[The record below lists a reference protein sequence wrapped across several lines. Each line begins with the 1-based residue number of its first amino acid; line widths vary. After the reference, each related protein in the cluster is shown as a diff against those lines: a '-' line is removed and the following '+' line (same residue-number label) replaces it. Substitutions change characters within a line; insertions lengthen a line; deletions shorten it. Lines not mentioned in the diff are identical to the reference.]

1 LKSDSLHGLE
11 DKKQSLLRVFEL
23 IRICGLEDFADKRL
37 NPPIESGMRLRTVA
51 CTSAGRDSS
60 DCSFA
65 IVNLFPFVLN
75 KLRCAQLRE
84 IRVTTNAKKPGSIW
98 FSLSKRPVMKR
109 IFVLLLAIVGFGIG
123 NIPAIAQS
131 SRGAITGT
139 VQDAAGAVLPD
150 ADVTLLSP
158 STGVSSTIKTNKSG
172 IYRFEAVLVGDYIVS
187 VTAPGFAKQQTPAT
201 VTVGALVGRDFS
213 LTISNVDT
221 TVEVST
227 AAAELQTEDAVRSSV
242 IAATA
247 LAELPIVGQNSLN
260 LILTAPGVVRS
271 NQAGS
276 LDSGIGAVNGARARS
291 NNFLLDGLQN
301 NDISVA
307 GPQLTI
313 TNNDELQEVSFQTSN
328 FTAEYGRAGG
338 AVVNQITK
346 SGTNA
351 IHGTVAT
358 VYRSEVLNA
367 STNTQRIN
375 FNNGNTPSLKNKF
388 KENIPAFTIGG
399 PVVIPHL
406 YNGRDKTFFF
416 GAGQWDRFSQNSTTT
431 FGAIPTALGVGTL
444 QALAGACPNVASYLT
459 LLGSVRG
466 SNGTGSAL
474 VPISLPAQVASTSC
488 SGGARAGQ
496 QIEVGQSVRNAPEVV
511 LDNNHLIRIDHVASQ
526 KQNLLFRWLY
536 DDTSDDLGGNV
547 GINPQYDVPFKAR
560 TLGANFNDTYSIRNN
575 LVNEFRF
582 GFVRANIGFFLPSQT
597 SLGATTPDLN
607 ITGLSNLTLGPT
619 FPQGRISNNFQYQEA
634 MTFIKGKHAIKGGVE
649 ILRQLAVQVAPFN
662 GRGQNFY
669 NTSANN
675 AFTGG
680 QISAL
685 ANFIDNYGG
694 TNGGPVI
701 SFGSG
706 KYRPNLF
713 TWTLY
718 AQDTYKFSPN
728 LTVNYGLRYENF
740 GQPANIFKYP
750 AFVGYG
756 DTDISSTAKVN
767 PDNNNFGPSV
777 GFSYSPHWGDHSIAN
792 GSTVIRGGYQVTYDT
807 FFNNLLSNMAAGSP
821 NALANTP
828 IISSSTATTPRGAG
842 NISSILPTLVPVPIN
857 PYTPE
862 NSIFRQG
869 IRNPYYH
876 HFSLGVQ
883 HQFQGNIVLDV
894 SYVGTLGR
902 QLFYTNN
909 LNPSLPN
916 PTFTGSGSL
925 STVYG
930 NQTLRLFPNRGSVQ
944 IRDSGLTSNYNSL
957 QVQVRR
963 RAIDTP
969 AGKLSFS
976 SSYTWSKNL
985 DVITEVF
992 GTNSSPQDASHSP
1005 AFGIPLRKLDYGPSD
1020 NDRRHV
1026 SSTIV
1031 QLQARGPQ
1039 NRILNEFLGGWSVA
1053 PILTVQSGTP
1063 YTVINGFD
1071 RAFEGAGNF
1080 SRPNIGN
1087 IKAPVNTRGQ
1097 VVATSVCATGLQN
1110 PSIGTAPNTGCVTAN
1125 DVHFVQVTSYSPTS
1139 PLIEARNANFTT
1151 RYLDLDANVLK
1162 TFKITERVGFE
1173 LRGEFFN
1180 ITNNQNL
1187 DTPSQNR
1194 NTTTQNGINFLNTS
1208 IQNGGSRTM
1217 RVGGKIKF

>member
-1 LKSDSLHGLE
+1 M
-11 DKKQSLLRVFEL
+11 KKIL
-23 IRICGLEDFADKRL
+23 
-37 NPPIESGMRLRTVA
+37 
-51 CTSAGRDSS
+51 
-60 DCSFA
+60 
-65 IVNLFPFVLN
+65 
-75 KLRCAQLRE
+75 
-84 IRVTTNAKKPGSIW
+84 
-98 FSLSKRPVMKR
+98 
-109 IFVLLLAIVGFGIG
+109 VLLLAVAGFGIG
-123 NIPAIAQS
+123 NNPAIAQS
-131 SRGAITGT
+131 SRGAVTGT
-139 VQDAAGAVLPD
+139 VQDAAGAVLAD
-150 ADVTLLSP
+150 ADVTLSSP
-158 STGVSSTIKTNKSG
+158 STGVSSTIKTNKAG

-187 VTAPGFAKQQTPAT
+187 ASAPGFSKQQTPAT
-201 VTVGALVGRDFS
+201 VTVGALVGRDFALS
-213 LTISNVDT
+213 ISNVDT
-221 TVEVST
+221 TVEVNS
-227 AAAELQTEDAVRSSV
+227 AAAELQTEDAVRSDT
-242 IAATA
+242 IPATA
-247 LAELPIVGQNSLN
+247 LIELPILNQNSLN

-271 NQAGS
+271 NQSGS

-307 GPQLTI
+307 GPQYSI

-358 VYRSEVLNA
+358 VYRSEIFNA

-375 FNNGNTPSLKNKF
+375 FNNGSTSSLKNKF

-406 YNGRDKTFFF
+406 YNGHDKTFFF
-416 GAGQWDRFSQNSTTT
+416 GAGQWDRRSDNSTTV
-431 FGAIPTALGVGTL
+431 FSAIPTAAGVATL
-444 QALAGACPNVASYLT
+444 QALAGACPNVASFLT
-459 LLGSVRG
+459 LLGPVRG
-466 SNGTGSAL
+466 SNGTGSTT
-474 VPISLPAQVASTSC
+474 VPISLPTPVASTSC
-488 SGGARAGQ
+488 SGGARPGQ
-496 QIEVGQSVRNAPEVV
+496 QVQVGQFVRNAPRII

-526 KQNLLFRWLY
+526 KQNLMFRWLY
-536 DDTSDDLGGNV
+536 DNSSDTGGNI
-547 GINPQYDVPFKAR
+547 GINSQYDVPFNSR
-560 TLGANFNDTYSIRNN
+560 VMGANFNHTYSIRNN

-582 GFVRANIGFFLPSQT
+582 GFVRANLGFFLPSQT

-607 ITGLSNLTLGPT
+607 ITGLSNLTLSPT
-619 FPQGRISNNFQYQEA
+619 FPQGRISNNFQYQD
-634 MTFIKGKHAIKGGVE
+634 TVSLTRGKHAIRGGVE

-662 GRGQNFY
+662 SRGQNFY
-669 NTSANN
+669 QTSANN

-718 AQDTYKFSPN
+718 GQDTYKVTPN

-756 DTDISSTAKVN
+756 DTDVSSTAKVN

-777 GFSYSPHWGDHSIAN
+777 GFAYSPHWSDHGIGN

-821 NALANTP
+821 NALSNTP
-828 IISSSTATTPRGAG
+828 IISSSTAATPRGAG
-842 NISSILPTLVPVPIN
+842 NIAAILPTLVPVAIN
-857 PYTPE
+857 PYTSE
-862 NSIFRQG
+862 NSIFRKG

-876 HFSLGVQ
+876 HISAGVQ
-883 HQFQGNIVLDV
+883 HEFQGNIVLDV
-894 SYVGTLGR
+894 AYVGSLGR

-916 PTFTGSGSL
+916 PTFTGTGTL
-925 STVYG
+925 TTALYG
-930 NQTLRLFPNRGSVQ
+930 NQILRLFPNRGTVQ
-944 IRDSGLTSNYNSL
+944 IRDSGLTSNYHSL

-963 RAIDTP
+963 RAIDTV

-992 GTNSSPQDASHSP
+992 GTNSSPQDPSHSP
-1005 AFGIPLRKLDYGPSD
+1005 AFGIPLKKLDYGPSD

-1031 QLQARGPQ
+1031 QLQVRGPQ
-1039 NRILNEFLGGWSVA
+1039 NRILNEFLGGWSVS

-1071 RAFEGAGNF
+1071 RAFEGSTNF

-1097 VVATSVCATGLQN
+1097 AVAAGVCSTGLQN
-1110 PSIGTAPNTGCVTAN
+1110 PSLVTSTNSGCVTAN
-1125 DVHFVQVTSYSPTS
+1125 DVHFVQVTNYSPTS

-1151 RYLDLDANVLK
+1151 RYLDLDADVLK

-1180 ITNNQNL
+1180 ITNNQNF
-1187 DTPSQNR
+1187 DTPSLN
-1194 NTTTQNGINFLNTS
+1194 NNVTTQNGINFLNTT
-1208 IQNGGSRTM
+1208 ILNGGSRTM

>member
-1 LKSDSLHGLE
+1 
-11 DKKQSLLRVFEL
+11 
-23 IRICGLEDFADKRL
+23 
-37 NPPIESGMRLRTVA
+37 
-51 CTSAGRDSS
+51 
-60 DCSFA
+60 
-65 IVNLFPFVLN
+65 
-75 KLRCAQLRE
+75 
-84 IRVTTNAKKPGSIW
+84 
-98 FSLSKRPVMKR
+98 MKR
-109 IFVLLLAIVGFGIG
+109 ILVLLLAIAGFGIG
-123 NIPAIAQS
+123 NNPAIAQS
-131 SRGAITGT
+131 SRGAVTGT

-150 ADVTLLSP
+150 VDVTLLSP
-158 STGVSSTIKTNKSG
+158 STGVSSTIKTNKAG

-187 VTAPGFAKQQTPAT
+187 ASAPGFGKQQAPAT
-201 VTVGALVGRDFS
+201 VTVGALVGRDFI
-213 LTISNVDT
+213 LNISNVDT
-221 TVEVST
+221 TVEVSA
-227 AAAELQTEDAVRSSV
+227 AAAELQTEDAVRSDTIS
-242 IAATA
+242 AAA
-247 LAELPIVGQNSLN
+247 LIDLPILNQNSLN

-307 GPQLTI
+307 GPQYSI

-346 SGTNA
+346 SGTNS

-358 VYRSEVLNA
+358 VYRSEIFNA

-375 FNNGNTPSLKNKF
+375 FNNGSTSSLKNKF

-406 YNGRDKTFFF
+406 YNGHDKTFFF
-416 GAGQWDRFSQNSTTT
+416 GAGQWDRFSQNSTTV
-431 FGAIPTALGVGTL
+431 FAAIPTAAGVATL
-444 QALAGACPNVASYLT
+444 QALAGACPNVASFLT
-459 LLGSVRG
+459 LLGPVRG
-466 SNGTGSAL
+466 SNGTGSTT
-474 VPISLPAQVASTSC
+474 VPISLPTPAASTSC
-488 SGGARAGQ
+488 SGGARTGQ
-496 QIEVGQSVRNAPEVV
+496 QVQVGQFVRNAPRII

-526 KQNLLFRWLY
+526 KQNLMFRWLY
-536 DDTSDDLGGNV
+536 DNSSDTGGNI
-547 GINPQYDVPFKAR
+547 GINSQYDVPFTSR
-560 TLGANFNDTYSIRNN
+560 VMGANFNHTYSIRNN

-582 GFVRANIGFFLPSQT
+582 GFVRANLGFFLPSQT

-607 ITGLSNLTLGPT
+607 ITGLSNLTLSPT
-619 FPQGRISNNFQYQEA
+619 FPQGRISNNFQYQD
-634 MTFIKGKHAIKGGVE
+634 TVSLTRGKHAIRGGVE

-662 GRGQNFY
+662 SRGQNFY
-669 NTSANN
+669 QTSANN

-718 AQDTYKFSPN
+718 GQDTYKVTPN

-756 DTDISSTAKVN
+756 DTDVSSTAKVN

-777 GFSYSPHWGDHSIAN
+777 GFAYSPHWSDHGVGN

-821 NALANTP
+821 NALSNTP
-828 IISSSTATTPRGAG
+828 IISSSTAATPRGAG
-842 NISSILPTLVPVPIN
+842 NIAAILPTLVPVPIN
-857 PYTPE
+857 PYTSE
-862 NSIFRQG
+862 NSIFRKG

-876 HFSLGVQ
+876 HISAGVQ
-883 HQFQGNIVLDV
+883 HEFQGNIVLDV
-894 SYVGTLGR
+894 AYVGSLGR

-916 PTFTGSGSL
+916 PTFTGTGTL
-925 STVYG
+925 TTALYG
-930 NQTLRLFPNRGSVQ
+930 NQTLRLFPNRGTVQ
-944 IRDSGLTSNYNSL
+944 IRDSGLTSNYHSL

-963 RAIDTP
+963 RAIDTV

-992 GTNSSPQDASHSP
+992 GTNSSPQDPSHSP
-1005 AFGIPLRKLDYGPSD
+1005 AFGIPLKKLDYGPSD

-1031 QLQARGPQ
+1031 QLQVRGPQ
-1039 NRILNEFLGGWSVA
+1039 NRILNEFLGGWSVS

-1071 RAFEGAGNF
+1071 RAFEGSANF

-1097 VVATSVCATGLQN
+1097 AVAAGVCSTGLQN
-1110 PSIGTAPNTGCVTAN
+1110 PSLVTSSNSGCVTAN
-1125 DVHFVQVTSYSPTS
+1125 DVHFVQVTNYSPTS

-1151 RYLDLDANVLK
+1151 RYLDLDADVLK

-1180 ITNNQNL
+1180 ITNNQNF
-1187 DTPSQNR
+1187 DTPSLN
-1194 NTTTQNGINFLNTS
+1194 NNVTTQNGINFLNTS
-1208 IQNGGSRTM
+1208 ILNGGSRTM
-1217 RVGGKIKF
+1217 RVGAKIKF

>member
-1 LKSDSLHGLE
+1 M
-11 DKKQSLLRVFEL
+11 KKL
-23 IRICGLEDFADKRL
+23 I
-37 NPPIESGMRLRTVA
+37 T
-51 CTSAGRDSS
+51 
-60 DCSFA
+60 
-65 IVNLFPFVLN
+65 LF
-75 KLRCAQLRE
+75 
-84 IRVTTNAKKPGSIW
+84 
-98 FSLSKRPVMKR
+98 
-109 IFVLLLAIVGFGIG
+109 LAIVVFGTG
-123 NIPAIAQS
+123 NNPAIAQS
-131 SRGAITGT
+131 SRGAVTGT

-158 STGVSSTIKTNKSG
+158 STGVSTTIKTNKAG

-187 VTAPGFAKQQTPAT
+187 AYAPGFSKQQTPAT
-201 VTVGALVGRDFS
+201 VTVGALVGRDFA
-213 LTISNVDT
+213 LTVSNVDT

-242 IAATA
+242 IPAAE
-247 LAELPIVGQNSLN
+247 LAEVPILNQNSLM
-260 LILTAPGVVRS
+260 LMLTAPGVVRS
-271 NQAGS
+271 NQSGS
-276 LDSGIGAVNGARARS
+276 LDSGLGSVNGARARS
-291 NNFLLDGLQN
+291 NNFLIDGLQN

-307 GPQLTI
+307 GPQFVI

-338 AVVNQITK
+338 GVINQVTK

-351 IHGTVAT
+351 IHGTLAT
-358 VYRSEVLNA
+358 VYRSEVFNA

-375 FNNGNTPSLKNKF
+375 FNNGSTSSLKNKF

-399 PVVIPHL
+399 PVFIPHL
-406 YNGRDKTFFF
+406 YNGHDKTFFF
-416 GAGQWDRFSQNSTTT
+416 GAGQWDRFSQNSTTV
-431 FGAIPTALGVGTL
+431 FSAIPTAAGVATL
-444 QALAGACPNVASYLT
+444 QVLASACPNVATFLG
-459 LLGSVRG
+459 LLGPSRG
-466 SNGTGSAL
+466 SSGTGSAT

-488 SGGARAGQ
+488 SGGART
-496 QIEVGQSVRNAPEVV
+496 GQSVQVGQFVRNNPEII
-511 LDNNHLIRIDHVASQ
+511 LDNNHLIRIDHVASP
-526 KQNLLFRWLY
+526 KQNLMFRWLY
-536 DDTSDDLGGNV
+536 DDATDNLGGNV
-547 GINPQYDVPFKAR
+547 GINPQYDIPSTAR
-560 TLGANFNDTYSIRNN
+560 TMGANFNHTYSIRNN

-582 GFVRANIGFFLPSQT
+582 GFVRANITFFLPSQT
-597 SLGATTPDLN
+597 SLGATTPDTT
-607 ITGLSNLTLGPT
+607 ITGLSNLTLSAT
-619 FPQGRISNNFQYQEA
+619 FPQGRVSNNFQYQD
-634 MTFIKGKHAIKGGVE
+634 TVTLTRGRHTIRGGVE
-649 ILRQLAVQVAPFN
+649 ILRQLAVQIAPFN
-662 GRGQNFY
+662 SRGAINY
-669 NTSANN
+669 NTSASN

-680 QISAL
+680 AISGL

-694 TNGGPVI
+694 TNGGPSI

-718 AQDTYKFSPN
+718 GQDTYKVTPN

-740 GQPANIFKYP
+740 GQPANGFKYP

-756 DTDISSTAKVN
+756 DTDVSSTAKVN

-777 GFSYSPHWGDHSIAN
+777 GFAYSPHWSDHGIGN
-792 GSTVIRGGYQVTYDT
+792 GSTVMRGGYQVTYDT

-828 IISSSTATTPRGAG
+828 IVSSSTAATPRGAG
-842 NISSILPTLVPVPIN
+842 NISAILPTLVPVPIN
-857 PYTPE
+857 PYTPQA
-862 NSIFRQG
+862 SIFRQG

-876 HFSLGVQ
+876 HISAGVQ

-894 SYVGTLGR
+894 AYVGSLGR
-902 QLFYTNN
+902 QLFYTNP

-930 NQTLRLFPNRGSVQ
+930 PQTLRLFPNRGTIQ
-944 IRDSGLTSNYNSL
+944 IRDSGLTSNYHAL

-963 RAIDTP
+963 RAIDTL

-992 GTNSSPQDASHSP
+992 ATNSSPQDPSRSP
-1005 AFGIPLRKLDYGPSD
+1005 AFGTPLRKLDYGPSD

-1026 SSTIV
+1026 STTIV
-1031 QLQARGPQ
+1031 QLQVRGPQ

-1063 YTVINGFD
+1063 YTVLNGFD
-1071 RAFEGAGNF
+1071 RSFEGAGAF

-1087 IKAPVNTRGQ
+1087 IKAPVNTRGLA
-1097 VVATSVCATGLQN
+1097 VATSVCSTGLQN
-1110 PSIGTAPNTGCVTAN
+1110 PVNNGCVTAN

-1180 ITNNQNL
+1180 ITNNQNF
-1187 DTPSQNR
+1187 DTPPSSASNNR
-1194 NTTTQNGINFLNTS
+1194 NVTASNGTNFLNFGILNGGIANGG
-1208 IQNGGSRTM
+1208 IQNGASRSM

>member
-1 LKSDSLHGLE
+1 M
-11 DKKQSLLRVFEL
+11 KKIL
-23 IRICGLEDFADKRL
+23 
-37 NPPIESGMRLRTVA
+37 
-51 CTSAGRDSS
+51 
-60 DCSFA
+60 
-65 IVNLFPFVLN
+65 
-75 KLRCAQLRE
+75 
-84 IRVTTNAKKPGSIW
+84 
-98 FSLSKRPVMKR
+98 
-109 IFVLLLAIVGFGIG
+109 VLLLAIVGFGIG

-131 SRGAITGT
+131 SRGAVTGT

-158 STGVSSTIKTNKSG
+158 STGVSSTLKTNKAG

-187 VTAPGFAKQQTPAT
+187 ASAPGFAKQQTPAT
-201 VTVGALVGRDFS
+201 VTVGALVGRDFA

-242 IAATA
+242 IPAAA

-307 GPQLTI
+307 GPQFVV

-358 VYRSEVLNA
+358 VYRSEIFNA

-375 FNNGNTPSLKNKF
+375 FNNGSTKDLKNKF

-406 YNGRDKTFFF
+406 YNGHDKTFFF
-416 GAGQWDRFSQNSTTT
+416 GAGQWDRESLNSSTV
-431 FGAIPTALGVGTL
+431 FAAIPTALGVATL
-444 QALAGACPNVASYLT
+444 QPLAAACPNVATFLA
-459 LLGSVRG
+459 LLGSSRG
-466 SNGTGSAL
+466 SSGTGSAL
-474 VPISLPAQVASTSC
+474 VPISLPAPVASTSC
-488 SGGARAGQ
+488 SGGARTGQ
-496 QIEVGQSVRNAPEVV
+496 QVEVGQLVRNNPEII
-511 LDNNHLIRIDHVASQ
+511 LDNNHLIRVDHVVSQ
-526 KQNLLFRWLY
+526 KQNMMFRWLY
-536 DDTSDDLGGNV
+536 DDTHDNLGGNV
-547 GINPQYDVPFKAR
+547 GINSQYDVPSTDR
-560 TLGANFNDTYSIRNN
+560 TMGANFNHTYSIRNN

-582 GFVRANIGFFLPSQT
+582 GFVRANITFFLPSQT
-597 SLGATTPDLN
+597 SLGATTPDTT
-607 ITGLSNLTLGPT
+607 ITGLSNLTLSST
-619 FPQGRISNNFQYQEA
+619 FPQGRVSNNFQYQDTA
-634 MTFIKGKHAIKGGVE
+634 TLIKGKHAIRGGVE
-649 ILRQLAVQVAPFN
+649 ILRQLAVQIAPFN
-662 GRGQNFY
+662 SRGQISY
-669 NTSANN
+669 NTSASN

-680 QISAL
+680 AISPL

-694 TNGGPVI
+694 TNGGPSI

-713 TWTLY
+713 TWTLFG
-718 AQDTYKFSPN
+718 QDTYKVSPN
-728 LTVNYGLRYENF
+728 LTVTYGLRYENF
-740 GQPANIFKYP
+740 GQPANGFKYP
-750 AFVGYG
+750 AFVGFG
-756 DTDISSTAKVN
+756 TTDVSSTAKVN
-767 PDNNNFGPSV
+767 PDNNNFGPSL
-777 GFSYSPHWGDHSIAN
+777 GFSYSPHWSDHGIGN
-792 GSTVIRGGYQVTYDT
+792 GSTVLRGGYQVTYDT

-821 NALANTP
+821 NALSNTP
-828 IISSSTATTPRGAG
+828 IVSSSTAATPRGAG
-842 NISSILPTLVPVPIN
+842 NISAILPTLVPVPIN
-857 PYTPE
+857 PYT
-862 NSIFRQG
+862 NQASNFRQG

-876 HFSLGVQ
+876 HISAGVQ

-894 SYVGTLGR
+894 AYVGSLGR
-902 QLFYTNN
+902 QLFYTNL
-909 LNPSLPN
+909 LNPAVPN
-916 PTFTGSGSL
+916 PTFTGTG
-925 STVYG
+925 TQTTPYG
-930 NQTLRLFPNRGSVQ
+930 NQILRLFPNRGSIQ
-944 IRDSGLTSNYNSL
+944 IRDSGLTSNYHSL

-963 RAIDTP
+963 RAINTL

-985 DVITEVF
+985 DVLTEVF
-992 GTNSSPQDASHSP
+992 GTNSSPQDPSHSA
-1005 AFGIPLRKLDYGPSD
+1005 AFGIPLKNYDYGPSD

-1031 QLQARGPQ
+1031 QLQVRGPQ

-1071 RAFEGAGNF
+1071 RNLDGSTTF

-1087 IKAPVNTRGQ
+1087 IKAPVNTRAQ
-1097 VVATSVCATGLQN
+1097 AVAATVCATGLQN
-1110 PSIGTAPNTGCVTAN
+1110 PANNACVTAN
-1125 DVHFVQVTSYSPTS
+1125 DVHFIQVTSYSPTS
-1139 PLIEARNANFTT
+1139 PLIEARNANYTT
-1151 RYLDLDANVLK
+1151 RFLDLDANVLK

-1180 ITNNQNL
+1180 ITNNQNF

-1194 NTTTQNGINFLNTS
+1194 NVSSNNGINFLNTS
-1208 IQNGGSRTM
+1208 ILNGGSRTM

>member
-1 LKSDSLHGLE
+1 MRFFFA
-11 DKKQSLLRVFEL
+11 LLIAV
-23 IRICGLEDFADKRL
+23 
-37 NPPIESGMRLRTVA
+37 
-51 CTSAGRDSS
+51 
-60 DCSFA
+60 
-65 IVNLFPFVLN
+65 
-75 KLRCAQLRE
+75 
-84 IRVTTNAKKPGSIW
+84 
-98 FSLSKRPVMKR
+98 
-109 IFVLLLAIVGFGIG
+109 VGVGIG
-123 NIPAIAQS
+123 NNSAIAQS
-131 SRGAITGT
+131 SRGAITGI
-139 VQDAAGAVLPD
+139 VQDAAGAVLPE

-158 STGVSSTIKTNKSG
+158 STGVSSTIKTNKDG

-187 VTAPGFAKQQTPAT
+187 ASAPGFAKQQASAT
-201 VTVGALVGRDFS
+201 VTVGALVGRDFN

-227 AAAELQTEDAVRSSV
+227 TAVAELQTEDAVRSSV
-242 IAATA
+242 IGATA

-271 NQAGS
+271 NQSGS

-307 GPQLTI
+307 GPQLTV

-346 SGTNA
+346 SGTNVV
-351 IHGTVAT
+351 HGTVAT
-358 VYRSEVLNA
+358 IYRSEIFNA
-367 STNTQRIN
+367 STNTQRIS
-375 FNNGNTPSLKNKF
+375 FNNGSTPSLKNKF

-406 YNGRDKTFFF
+406 YNGYDKTFFF

-431 FGAIPTALGVGTL
+431 FAAIPTAAGVATL
-444 QALAGACPNVASYLT
+444 QTLSGACPNVASFLA

-466 SNGTGSAL
+466 SNGTGSTTI
-474 VPISLPAQVASTSC
+474 PINLPGQVASSSC
-488 SGGARAGQ
+488 SGGARTGQ
-496 QIEVGQSVRNAPEVV
+496 QVEVGQSVRNAPEVI

-526 KQNLLFRWLY
+526 KQNLMFRWLY
-536 DDTSDDLGGNV
+536 DDSSDDLGGFV
-547 GINPQYDVPFKAR
+547 GINPQYDVPFKGR
-560 TLGANFNDTYSIRNN
+560 TLSANFNHTYVFSST

-582 GFVRANIGFFLPSQT
+582 GFVRANIGYFLPSQT
-597 SLGATTPDLN
+597 SLGATTPDIT
-607 ITGLSNLTLGPT
+607 ITGLSNLTLPST
-619 FPQGRISNNFQYQEA
+619 FPQGRISNNFQYQD
-634 MTFIKGKHAIKGGVE
+634 TVSLTKGKHAIRGGVE
-649 ILRQLAVQVAPFN
+649 ILRQLAAQVAPFN
-662 GRGQNFY
+662 GRGQVGY

-685 ANFIDNYGG
+685 ANFIDNFGG

-750 AFVGYG
+750 AFVGFG
-756 DTDISSTAKVN
+756 DTDVSSTAKVN

-777 GFSYSPHWGDHSIAN
+777 GFSYSPHWSNYSFAN

-807 FFNNLLSNMAAGSP
+807 FFNNLLSNLAAGSP
-821 NALANTP
+821 NALTNTP
-828 IISSSTATTPRGAG
+828 IISSSTAATPRGAG
-842 NISSILPTLVPVPIN
+842 NISAILPTLAPVPIN
-857 PYTPE
+857 PYTSV
-862 NSIFRQG
+862 NSVFRQG

-894 SYVGTLGR
+894 AYVGSLGR

-916 PTFTGSGSL
+916 PTFTGTGTL
-925 STVYG
+925 ATPLYG
-930 NQTLRLFPNRGSVQ
+930 NQTLRLFPNRGTVQ
-944 IRDSGLTSNYNSL
+944 IRDSGLTSNYHGL

-963 RAIDTP
+963 RAIDTLV
-969 AGKLSFS
+969 GKLSFS

-992 GTNSSPQDASHSP
+992 GTNSSPQDPSHSP

-1020 NDRRHV
+1020 NDRRNI

-1031 QLQARGPQ
+1031 ELQFRGPQ
-1039 NRILNEFLGGWSVA
+1039 RRILNEFLGGWSVA

-1071 RAFEGAGNF
+1071 RAFEGSTNF
-1080 SRPNIGN
+1080 ARPNIGN

-1097 VVATSVCATGLQN
+1097 VVATTVCSTGLQN
-1110 PSIGTAPNTGCVTAN
+1110 PSVGTAANTGCVTAN

-1139 PLIEARNANFTT
+1139 PLIEARNANYTT
-1151 RYLDLDANVLK
+1151 RYLDLDANILK
-1162 TFKITERVGFE
+1162 TFKITEGVGFE

-1180 ITNNQNL
+1180 ITNNQNF

-1208 IQNGGSRTM
+1208 ILNGGSRTM

>member
-1 LKSDSLHGLE
+1 
-11 DKKQSLLRVFEL
+11 
-23 IRICGLEDFADKRL
+23 
-37 NPPIESGMRLRTVA
+37 
-51 CTSAGRDSS
+51 
-60 DCSFA
+60 
-65 IVNLFPFVLN
+65 
-75 KLRCAQLRE
+75 
-84 IRVTTNAKKPGSIW
+84 
-98 FSLSKRPVMKR
+98 MKR

-123 NIPAIAQS
+123 NNSAIAQS

-307 GPQLTI
+307 GPQFVV

-358 VYRSEVLNA
+358 IYRSEVFNA

-375 FNNGNTPSLKNKF
+375 FNNGSTKDLKNKF

-399 PVVIPHL
+399 PVFIPHL
-406 YNGRDKTFFF
+406 YDGHDKTFFF

-431 FGAIPTALGVGTL
+431 FGAIPTAAGVATL
-444 QALAGACPNVASYLT
+444 QALASACPNVATFLA
-459 LLGSVRG
+459 LLGPSRG
-466 SNGTGSAL
+466 SPGTGSATI
-474 VPISLPAQVASTSC
+474 PISLPAQVASTSC
-488 SGGARAGQ
+488 SGGARTGQ
-496 QIEVGQSVRNAPEVV
+496 SVEVGQFVRNNPEVV
-511 LDNNHLIRIDHVASQ
+511 LDNNHLIRIDHVVSQ
-526 KQNLLFRWLY
+526 KQNMMFRWLY
-536 DDTSDDLGGNV
+536 DDTHDNLGGNV
-547 GINPQYDVPFKAR
+547 GINPQYDVPSTSR
-560 TLGANFNDTYSIRNN
+560 DMGANFNHTYSIRNN

-582 GFVRANIGFFLPSQT
+582 GFVRANITFFLPSQT
-597 SLGATTPDLN
+597 SLGATAPDTT
-607 ITGLSNLTLGPT
+607 ITGLSNLTLSST
-619 FPQGRISNNFQYQEA
+619 FPQGRVSNNFQYQD
-634 MTFIKGKHAIKGGVE
+634 TVTLIKGKHAIRGGVE
-649 ILRQLAVQVAPFN
+649 ILRQLAVQIAPFN
-662 GRGQNFY
+662 SRGQINY
-669 NTSANN
+669 NNSASN

-680 QISAL
+680 AISPL

-694 TNGGPVI
+694 TNGGPNI

-713 TWTLY
+713 TWTLFG
-718 AQDTYKFSPN
+718 QDTYKVTPN
-728 LTVNYGLRYENF
+728 LTVTYGLRYENF

-756 DTDISSTAKVN
+756 DTDVSSTAKVN

-777 GFSYSPHWGDHSIAN
+777 GFSYSPHWSDHGIGN

-828 IISSSTATTPRGAG
+828 IVSSSTATTPRGAG
-842 NISSILPTLVPVPIN
+842 NISAILPTLVPVPIN
-857 PYTPE
+857 PFTPQAS
-862 NSIFRQG
+862 NFRQG

-876 HFSLGVQ
+876 HISFGVQ

-894 SYVGTLGR
+894 AYVGSLGR
-902 QLFYTNN
+902 QLFYTNP
-909 LNPSLPN
+909 LNPAVPN
-916 PTFTGSGSL
+916 PTFTGTGTEN
-925 STVYG
+925 TVYG
-930 NQTLRLFPNRGSVQ
+930 SQIQRLFPNRGSIQ

-985 DVITEVF
+985 DVLTEVF
-992 GTNSSPQDASHSP
+992 GTNSSAQNPSRSP
-1005 AFGIPLRKLDYGPSD
+1005 AFGIPLHTLDYGPSD
-1020 NDRRHV
+1020 NDRRQV
-1026 SSTIV
+1026 SSNVV
-1031 QLQARGPQ
+1031 QLQVRGPQ
-1039 NRILNEFLGGWSVA
+1039 NRILNEFLGGWSVS

-1071 RAFEGAGNF
+1071 RDLDGSALGD
-1080 SRPNIGN
+1080 RPNIGN

-1097 VVATSVCATGLQN
+1097 VVATSICASGLQN
-1110 PSIGTAPNTGCVTAN
+1110 PAIGTAPNTGCVTAN
-1125 DVHFVQVTSYSPTS
+1125 DVHFVQVTSYSPSS
-1139 PLIEARNANFTT
+1139 PLIEARNANYTT
-1151 RYLDLDANVLK
+1151 RYLDLDTDVLK

-1180 ITNNQNL
+1180 ITNNQNF

-1194 NTTTQNGINFLNTS
+1194 NATSLNGGNFLNTS
-1208 IQNGGSRTM
+1208 ILNGGSRTM